1 VNTDSTWLLPAGL
14 AAGFLLLTACASVP
28 RGSDRLAQQA
38 QIFVPPAGKANLYV
52 IRPYNF
58 TGSAGLY
65 TPTLD
70 FNELGTLG
78 LRSYLYGAIDPG
90 EHFLGSTV
98 QGSSPN
104 RLKFTAEAGRNY
116 FFKVSPGLT
125 LAGWGIDPL
134 DETDGRQLVRDYTLS
149 GDSRFELLKEPTPTS
164 R

>member
-1 VNTDSTWLLPAGL
+1 LRSPGILSHAAAVLCLFCL
-14 AAGFLLLTACASVP
+14 AACASVP
-28 RGSDRLAQQA
+28 RGSDRLARQA
-38 QIFVPPAGKANLYV
+38 QTFVPPPGKANLYV
-52 IRPYNF
+52 MRPYNF

-65 TPTLD
+65 TLTLD

-104 RLKFTAEAGRNY
+104 RLKFTAEVGRNY
-116 FFKVSPGLT
+116 FFKVSPAWSF
-125 LAGWGIDPL
+125 AGWSIDPL
-134 DETDGRQLVRDYTLS
+134 DETEGRELVKDYTLS
-149 GDSRFELLKEPTPTS
+149 GDSRFELLKDPTQPS